1 MCKSQQNEQ
10 REGRDSEQPYLYID
24 IEKNFN
30 FIGEEEKLLR
40 KHCTQSQQFCKIW
53 NNFRL

>member
-1 MCKSQQNEQ
+1 MRKNRQNEQ
-10 REGRDSEQPYLYID
+10 REGRDNEQPCLFID
-24 IEKNFN
+24 IEKN